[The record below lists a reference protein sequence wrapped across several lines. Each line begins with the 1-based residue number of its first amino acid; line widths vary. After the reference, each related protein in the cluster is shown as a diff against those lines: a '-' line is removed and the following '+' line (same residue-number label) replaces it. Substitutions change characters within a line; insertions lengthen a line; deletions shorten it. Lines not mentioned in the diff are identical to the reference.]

1 MAISYR
7 QLPPDEQE
15 SEIARLSKQLL
26 SRHTKADQPLTLK
39 VIDAEQEEP
48 IQLPAGAVAMLMDI
62 LGAMAAG
69 QGITLIPEKAE
80 LTTGQAAN
88 VLNVSRPYFVKLL
101 EAGEIPYHKV
111 GKHRRVLMEDV
122 MRYKDAIDRE
132 RETALD
138 QLVEEAQEHNMGYD

>member
-1 MAISYR
+1 VAISYR
-7 QLPPDEQE
+7 QLPSDEQE
-15 SEIARLSKQLL
+15 SEIARLSKQVL

-39 VIDAEQEEP
+39 VIDAEQEDP

-80 LTTGQAAN
+80 LTTGQAAD
-88 VLNVSRPYFVKLL
+88 VLNVSRPYLVKLL
-101 EAGEIPYHKV
+101 EAGEIPFHKV

-122 MRYKDAIDRE
+122 IRYKEASDRE

>member
-7 QLPPDEQE
+7 QLPSDEQE
-15 SEIARLSKQLL
+15 SEIARLSKQVL

-39 VIDAEQEEP
+39 VIDAEQEDP

-80 LTTGQAAN
+80 LTTGQAAD
-88 VLNVSRPYFVKLL
+88 VLNVSRPYLVKLL
-101 EAGEIPYHKV
+101 EAGEIPFHKV

-122 MRYKDAIDRE
+122 IRYKEASDRE

>member
-7 QLPPDEQE
+7 QLPSDEQE
-15 SEIARLSKQLL
+15 SEIARLSKQVL

-39 VIDAEQEEP
+39 VIDAEQEDP

-80 LTTGQAAN
+80 LTTGQAAD
-88 VLNVSRPYFVKLL
+88 VLNVSRPYLVKLL
-101 EAGEIPYHKV
+101 EAGEIPFHKV

-122 MRYKDAIDRE
+122 IRYKEASDRE

-138 QLVEEAQEHNMGYD
+138 QLVEEAQDHNMGYD